1 MFIFIAVYL
10 DIEGPWLIAQAESI
24 KVQRN
29 KQKKK
34 HYWCFKEIFSFM
46 QNKVYLVNKMIRA

>member
-24 KVQRN
+24 KVQR
-29 KQKKK
+29 
-34 HYWCFKEIFSFM
+34 
-46 QNKVYLVNKMIRA
+46 